1 MKKILFLFSLMILA
15 INILG
20 AQTQRALVI
29 GINTYEAPPEY
40 HTTKF
45 NVRNAENLNGC
56 VNDAKSISSVLNKK
70 YGFQNNHIDTL
81 YNRAATRNAILF
93 GLQKMYDSSKEED
106 IAVLYY
112 SGHGSHVKNSLTI
125 KLEKQDQTIVP
136 SDTYVDSIHDIRGP
150 ELNRYFNLFVDKKVK
165 LTVIFDCCES
175 GSLARGPNETKSKS
189 RFLESEDWDALDA
202 SVYPAPEYRPGGYCM
217 IMYAS
222 RSFEPA
228 IEDSFD
234 SVYHGAFTYSLL
246 KAIGQLPINASAN
259 SIFQSARS
267 ILKNMP
273 KPQEPL
279 IAADTAR
286 LRETIFGQKSSKLN
300 NYEGFAIGDVSS
312 INIENNE
319 FTIQIGYANQV
330 SKKTQLVAL
339 YDSTKPTLTLEIISV
354 IGLNASIVKCIQG
367 DSSSIKAGML
377 FRISSRVADEEKLL
391 KLFLPNSSVTK
402 NQYSQFLSEAIKL
415 KQSKKIKWIAE
426 LNLDDKGPF
435 ATVFW
440 KDQHWW
446 LKMDSAKAK
455 TLAEFSAKSILDQCM
470 KQEGFKKD
478 STVYIEMPIESTAFE
493 AILKTL
499 KSQTSPFFQLVEQYD
514 KAQYAI
520 ISTIAENNIPVF
532 GMRRTVI
539 SKPIDLDPLP
549 FKTNMSSVSP
559 QLNAS
564 EDSLLVG
571 INKLA
576 KIFYWTNLTYPLD
589 ENKFIYHLE
598 MFQRDS
604 LNPISDNRFAIGD
617 KLTLSM
623 IKSEHQDG
631 VEDVPP
637 NYYHLTVFRVSPD
650 GSIICFKELLNE
662 VNTFPKSGELYNQ
675 RKIDVVDLITSK
687 YLNGVYT
694 YFLFASNDP
703 FDYCSQVQQSA
714 VFGSNKTLSRGGKIV
729 KQYIQKIS
737 LRAVAKTN

>member
-1 MKKILFLFSLMILA
+1 MKQILFLFGLMILA
-15 INILG
+15 INILV

-45 NVRNAENLNGC
+45 NVRNAENLHGC
-56 VNDAKSISSVLNKK
+56 VNDAKSISAVLNKR
-70 YGFQNNHIDTL
+70 YGFQNNYIDTL
-81 YNRAATRNAILF
+81 YNRTATRKAILSS
-93 GLQKMYDSSKEED
+93 LQKMYDSSREGD

-112 SGHGSHVKNSLTI
+112 SGHGSHVKNSLTT
-125 KLEKQDQTIVP
+125 KFEKQDQTIVP

-175 GSLARGPNETKSKS
+175 GALARGPNETKSKS

-259 SIFQSARS
+259 SVFQSARS

-279 IAADTAR
+279 IGADTAR
-286 LRETIFGQKSSKLN
+286 LKETLFGQKSSKLN
-300 NYEGFAIGDVSS
+300 NYEAFAIGEVSS

-319 FTIQIGYANQV
+319 FTIQIGYANLV

-339 YDSTKPTLTLEIISV
+339 YDSSTPPLTLEIISV
-354 IGLNASIVKCIQG
+354 IGINSSIVKCIQG
-367 DSSSIKAGML
+367 DTGSIKAGML
-377 FRISSRVADEEKLL
+377 FRISSRVAEEEKLL
-391 KLFLPNSSVTK
+391 KLYLPQSKINK
-402 NQYSQFLSEAIKL
+402 NQFSQFLSEAIKL

-426 LNLDDKGPF
+426 LNLDEKGPF

-440 KDQHWW
+440 KDQHWF
-446 LKMDSAKAK
+446 LKMDSSKAI
-455 TLAEFSAKSILDQCM
+455 TLTEFSAKAILDLCI

-478 STVYIEMPIESTAFE
+478 SSIYIEMPIEATDSDAIFK
-493 AILKTL
+493 ILKNPV
-499 KSQTSPFFQLVEQYD
+499 SPYFQLVDQYD
-514 KAQYAI
+514 KAHYATF
-520 ISTIAENNIPVF
+520 STIAENNLPVF
-532 GMRRTVI
+532 GIRRTVI

-549 FKTNMSSVSP
+549 FKTNMSSIT
-559 QLNAS
+559 QTLNLAD
-564 EDSLLVG
+564 DSLLVG

-576 KIFYWTNLTYPLD
+576 KIFYWANLVYPLD

-598 MFQRDS
+598 IFQRDS
-604 LNPISDNRFAIGD
+604 LNPITNNRFVIGD

-623 IKSEHQDG
+623 IKSENQIG
-631 VEDVPP
+631 AEEVPP
-637 NYYHLTVFRVSPD
+637 NYYHITVFRVSPD
-650 GSIICFKELLNE
+650 GSILCFKELLNE
-662 VNTFPKSGELYNQ
+662 VNTFPKAGDLYNQ
-675 RKIDVVDLITSK
+675 KKIDVVDLLTTK

-694 YFLFASNDP
+694 YFLVASHEP

-714 VFGSNKTLSRGGKIV
+714 VFQNNKIVSRGNGIA

-737 LRAVAKTN
+737 IRAIVKPN